1 MKTLYRWSLILFVT
15 RDVHECQSRLCIA
28 DRVMALRLRKLRHA
42 EDFELTKAR
51 RENIQNSFIRYNF
64 TKY

>member
-1 MKTLYRWSLILFVT
+1 MKTLYRWSLILFVI
-15 RDVHECQSRLCIA
+15 RDVHKRQSRLCIA
-28 DRVMALRLRKLRHA
+28 DRVVVQRLHKLRHA